1 MGANGFL
8 GEGLITMVLP
18 QTNAMGNI
26 CEQIKGKRLNGT
38 NKSCQMQKG
47 CQLYD
52 ANFAQ
57 HFRETEKIV

>member
-38 NKSCQMQKG
+38 KSCQMQKG

>member
-47 CQLYD
+47 CQYD